1 MMLRSKGIL
10 TSHRTGG
17 SHMHGGKYEN
27 YHENKSH
34 TSAGFPYNTYLCT
47 IPQDFESVALH
58 WHDDAEIIYIKKGRG
73 IVSVDLED
81 IRVEAGD
88 IVFILPGRLHSIR
101 SYPNVR
107 MEYENIIFD
116 MEFLSS
122 KLPERMYSEYF
133 TPMLDGELEFPVLIS
148 PETCRKYADAAH
160 FIDMADDC
168 CRDRAQAYEIAV
180 KGYLFCFFSAL
191 FSDCKPVSAYKTNDN
206 VEKLKS
212 VLRHIEK
219 NYSDIITIDEMAS
232 LCCFS
237 SSHFMRFFK
246 QTMGMPFTT
255 YLNDYRLTLAAKSLL
270 ETHKAVLEIAS
281 ECGFENLSYFN
292 RIFKK
297 KYGITPREYRQR
309 QP

>member
-1 MMLRSKGIL
+1 MQ
-10 TSHRTGG
+10 GG
-17 SHMHGGKYEN
+17 NYEN

-58 WHDDAEIIYIKKGRG
+58 WHDDAEIIYIKRGRG

-133 TPMLDGELEFPVLIS
+133 TPMLDGE
-148 PETCRKYADAAH
+148 
-160 FIDMADDC
+160 
-168 CRDRAQAYEIAV
+168 Q
-180 KGYLFCFFSAL
+180 
-191 FSDCKPVSAYKTNDN
+191 
-206 VEKLKS
+206 
-212 VLRHIEK
+212 
-219 NYSDIITIDEMAS
+219 
-232 LCCFS
+232 
-237 SSHFMRFFK
+237 
-246 QTMGMPFTT
+246 
-255 YLNDYRLTLAAKSLL
+255 LNFR
-270 ETHKAVLEIAS
+270 
-281 ECGFENLSYFN
+281 C
-292 RIFKK
+292 
-297 KYGITPREYRQR
+297 
-309 QP
+309 